1 MNQKRYAVIG
11 HPIGHTMS
19 PFIHKRLFELS
30 GIDASY
36 EVFNIPPHD
45 LGGTYPSLRALDG
58 YNITIPHK
66 RSIIPYLDALDKKA
80 ALYGSVNT
88 VKNGETTEGFTTDA
102 DGFLMALR
110 GSGIPHM
117 GKVVILGAGGAGR
130 TMAFVAALAGYSTVI
145 AVRPSSLRKA
155 ARLAGDICSNAPHAQ
170 VNTCLISRLE
180 GHIDLLANATPCG
193 MYPNTG
199 EMPVSEDLLCDCSY
213 VFDAIYNPRETL
225 LLKKAREH
233 GAKTI
238 GGLSMLVWQAVAAH
252 KIWDGS
258 EYAPGDIEQLLKDT
272 ALELDRQFSGE

>member
-1 MNQKRYAVIG
+1 MSQKRYAVIG

-19 PFIHKRLFELS
+19 PFIHERLFALS
-30 GIDASY
+30 GVDASY

-45 LGGTYPSLRALDG
+45 LGSTYSSLRALDG

-66 RSIIPYLDALDKKA
+66 RSVIPYLDEMDKKA

-88 VKNGETTEGFTTDA
+88 VKNGEKATGYTTDA
-102 DGFLMALR
+102 DGFFMALE

-130 TMAFVAALAGYSTVI
+130 TMAFEAALAGYSTVI
-145 AVRPSSLRKA
+145 AVRPSSLSRA
-155 ARLAGDICSNAPHAQ
+155 ARLAGDIRSNAPHAQ
-170 VNTCLISRLE
+170 VETSLISALH

-193 MYPNTG
+193 MYPNVE
-199 EMPVSEDLLCDCSY
+199 EMPVKEDLLKNCSY
-213 VFDAIYNPRETL
+213 VFDAIYNPQETL
-225 LLKKAREH
+225 LLKKAREQ

-258 EYAPGDIEQLLKDT
+258 TYALKDVQQLIADT
-272 ALELDRQFSGE
+272 GKELTRQFSGK